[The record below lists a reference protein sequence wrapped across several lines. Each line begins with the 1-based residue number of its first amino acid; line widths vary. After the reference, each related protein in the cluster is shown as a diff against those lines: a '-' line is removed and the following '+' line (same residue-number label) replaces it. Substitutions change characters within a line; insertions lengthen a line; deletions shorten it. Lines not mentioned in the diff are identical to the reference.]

1 MRRLF
6 TRLLVRPED
15 VPPSNEE
22 FEVVGAFNPGVIA
35 TDAGVVLLV
44 RVAERPRER
53 RTGMVALPRWTDGKL
68 TIDWT
73 AERDLHCVDPRVVRH
88 CENGRARLTYVSHLR
103 VVTSRDGLT
112 VDSIRGTVLRPAH
125 EWEEFGIEDPRITR
139 LGDTYYVTYVAVS
152 RHGAATA
159 LASTRDFVEFQRHG
173 IIFCTENKDVVLF
186 PERIGGQYIA
196 LHRPNGATPFTRPE
210 MWIARSGDLLHWGE
224 HAPLHWPSAEWESGR
239 VGGGAP
245 PLRVEEGWL
254 AIYHANR
261 RPTRPGDVGDY
272 CGAALLLDVAD
283 PSVVRARS
291 ADPILCPQEEFETRG
306 FINHVVFPTGVVDRG
321 DDLLVYY
328 GAADAYTAVAG
339 LSRDEVLKAVRHG
352 GVGAP
357 PC

>member
-1 MRRLF
+1 
-6 TRLLVRPED
+6 

-22 FEVVGAFNPGVIA
+22 FEVVGAFNPAVIA
-35 TDAGVVLLV
+35 TEAGVVLLV

-53 RTGMVALPRWTDGKL
+53 RAGMVASPRWTDGKL
-68 TIDWT
+68 TIDWI

-88 CENGRARLTYVSHLR
+88 CESGHARLTYVSHLR

-112 VDSIRGTVLRPAH
+112 IDSSRGPVLRPAH
-125 EWEEFGIEDPRITR
+125 EWEEFGVEDPRITR

-186 PERIGGQYIA
+186 PERIGGRYVA

-210 MWIARSGDLLHWGE
+210 MWIARSDDLLHWGE
-224 HAPLHWPSAEWESGR
+224 HAPLHWPAAEWESGR

-245 PLRVEEGWL
+245 PVRVEEGWL

-272 CGAALLLDVAD
+272 CGAALLLDAED
-283 PSVVRARS
+283 PSVVRARTP
-291 ADPILCPQEEFETRG
+291 DPILCPQEEFETRG
-306 FINHVVFPTGVVDRG
+306 FVNRVVFPTGVVERG

-328 GAADAYTAVAG
+328 GAADTYSAVAG
-339 LSRDEVLKAVRHG
+339 LSRDEVLQAVRHG

-357 PC
+357 P